1 MSTATHPV
9 RVTASDEN
17 GVEQPSEFVSLETGR
32 KVMARDGDLPR
43 ALAKRL
49 AAALSAATWDEFA
62 DVGGPDEPVF
72 VSRSATVEIAM
83 TADEMR
89 AVLAASAKV
98 PDSNVASAV
107 NPKCRGEMIC
117 REFSTGDGDC
127 HCGIRFHGEC

>member
-1 MSTATHPV
+1 
-9 RVTASDEN
+9 
-17 GVEQPSEFVSLETGR
+17 
-32 KVMARDGDLPR
+32 MARDGDLPR